1 MVNCDNCMKITI
13 AIILSLSVLGG
24 IGPIFAQV
32 EPPGFTNA
40 TSISSVS
47 GNSELPSLLVSSDG
61 IFTIWTE
68 TESGKSNV
76 LFSKSTDGGFTFD
89 KPVNL
94 SALANGQSSY
104 PQFVEGNNHIY
115 VTWQSAL
122 SGTSNIL
129 LTRSLDDGTSFEKPI
144 QLSDG
149 SQLSAFPQVALS
161 GNNVYSSWIEKSAD
175 NSTNIIFAK
184 STDQGN
190 SFGAPLHVTHNV
202 GNSGIPKL
210 SADGTNVYLLW
221 EDNSKGDYEV
231 FLSKSS
237 DSGASFHVPLD
248 ISTTAGQSGTPEIAI
263 SGNNVYAVWMD
274 NTSGNYDIFFA
285 KSADGGATFEKPI
298 DISNLKGDS
307 GYPQITAWKNNVYV
321 TWTQSMTGINYDVFF
336 AKSTNNGD
344 TFDQPINLSNNPG
357 PSGWPKIVS
366 DGNIYVSWV
375 DSSTGK
381 FDVLITKSTDGGTTF
396 ESPTNLSH
404 SKSES
409 YENAMAALN
418 STVYM
423 VWQEEKGN
431 SGNHTILFS
440 KSTTFVPEFGPFASI
455 ALVVSIIAI
464 IAISFRSNL
473 RLNTGWN

>member
-1 MVNCDNCMKITI
+1 MNISI
-13 AIILSLSVLGG
+13 AIVLSLSVLAG
-24 IGPIFAQV
+24 IGPVFAQV

-47 GNSELPSLLVSSDG
+47 GDSELPSLLVSSDG

-68 TESGKSNV
+68 TESGKSDV
-76 LFSKSTDGGFTFD
+76 LFSKSTDGGYTFD
-89 KPVNL
+89 NPVNL
-94 SALANGQSSY
+94 SSTTMGQSSY
-104 PQFVEGNNHIY
+104 PQFVEGDNHVY
-115 VTWQSAL
+115 VVWQSAL

-129 LTRSLDDGTSFEKPI
+129 MTRSLDGGISFEKPI

-161 GNNVYSSWIEKSAD
+161 GNNVYSSWIEKSID

-184 STDQGN
+184 SADQGN
-190 SFGAPLHVTHNV
+190 SFGTPLHVTHNM

-210 SADGTNVYLLW
+210 SADGNNVYLLW
-221 EDNSKGDYEV
+221 EDNSRGDYEI

-248 ISTTAGQSGTPEIAI
+248 MSTTDGQSGTPEVIT

-285 KSADGGATFEKPI
+285 KSTDGGTSFEKPI

-307 GYPQITAWKNNVYV
+307 GYPQLAVWKNNVYV
-321 TWTQSMTGINYDVFF
+321 TWTQTMTGINYDVFF
-336 AKSTNNGD
+336 AKSANGGD

-357 PSGWPKIVS
+357 PSGWPQIAS
-366 DGNIYVSWV
+366 DGHVYVSWA

-381 FDVLITKSTDGGTTF
+381 FDILITKSSDGGTTF

-409 YENAMAALN
+409 YENDMATLN
-418 STVYM
+418 NTVYM
-423 VWQEEKGN
+423 VWQEEEGQ
-431 SGNHTILFS
+431 SGNHTIVFS

-455 ALVVSIIAI
+455 ALVVSIISI
-464 IAISFRSNL
+464 IAVSFRSSL
-473 RLNTGWN
+473 KLNIN

>member
-1 MVNCDNCMKITI
+1 MKISI
-13 AIILSLSVLGG
+13 AIILSLSVLAG
-24 IGPIFAQV
+24 IGPSFAQV

-47 GNSELPSLLVSSDG
+47 GNSELPHLLVSSDG

-76 LFSKSTDGGFTFD
+76 FFSKSTDGGYTFNN
-89 KPVNL
+89 PVNL
-94 SALANGQSSY
+94 SATTTGQSSY
-104 PQFVEGNNHIY
+104 PQFVEQDNHVY
-115 VTWQSAL
+115 VIWQSSL
-122 SGTSNIL
+122 FGTSTIL
-129 LTRSLDDGTSFEKPI
+129 MTRSLDGGISFEKPI
-144 QLSDG
+144 QLSDE
-149 SQLSAFPQVALS
+149 SQLSAFPQIALS

-175 NSTNIIFAK
+175 NSTNIIFTK
-184 STDQGN
+184 SNDQGN

-210 SADGTNVYLLW
+210 SADGNNVYLTW
-221 EDNSKGDYEV
+221 EDNSRGDYDV

-248 ISTTAGQSGTPEIAI
+248 ISTTTGQSGTPEVIA

-274 NTSGNYDIFFA
+274 NTSGNYDIFFT
-285 KSADGGATFEKPI
+285 KSSDGGVTFEKPV

-307 GYPQITAWKNNVYV
+307 GYPQFTVWKNNIYV
-321 TWTQSMTGINYDVFF
+321 TWTQTMSGINYDVFF
-336 AKSTNNGD
+336 VKSGNNGD
-344 TFDQPINLSNNPG
+344 TFDKPINLSNNLG
-357 PSGWPKIVS
+357 PSGWPQITS

-375 DSSTGK
+375 DSSFGK
-381 FDVLITKSTDGGTTF
+381 FDILITKSSDGGVTF

-409 YENAMAALN
+409 YENQMATLN
-418 STVYM
+418 NTVYM
-423 VWQEEKGN
+423 VWQEEEGK
-431 SGNHTILFS
+431 SGNHTIVFS

-455 ALVVSIIAI
+455 ALIVSVISI

-473 RLNTGWN
+473 RLNASS

>member
-1 MVNCDNCMKITI
+1 MKILI
-13 AIILSLSVLGG
+13 AIILSLSMFAG
-24 IGPIFAQV
+24 IGPVFAQV
-32 EPPGFTNA
+32 ESPGFTNA

-47 GNSELPSLLVSSDG
+47 GDSELPSLLVSNDG
-61 IFTIWTE
+61 VFVIWTE
-68 TESGKSNV
+68 TDSGKSNV
-76 LFSKSTDGGFTFD
+76 LFSKSTDGGYTFD
-89 KPVNL
+89 NPVNL
-94 SALANGQSSY
+94 SATTNGQSSY
-104 PQFVEGNNHIY
+104 PQFAENGTHIY
-115 VTWQSAL
+115 VVWQSAL

-129 LTRSLDDGTSFEKPI
+129 MTRSLDGGTSFEKPL

-175 NSTNIIFAK
+175 NSTNIIFTK
-184 STDQGN
+184 SNDQGN
-190 SFGAPLHVTHNV
+190 SFGAPLHVTHNM

-210 SADGTNVYLLW
+210 SAYASNVYLLW

-237 DSGASFHVPLD
+237 DSGASFHVPID
-248 ISTTAGQSGTPEIAI
+248 ISTTAGQSGTPEVVV

-274 NTSGNYDIFFA
+274 NTSGNYDIFFT
-285 KSADGGATFEKPI
+285 KSADGGVTFEKPI

-307 GYPQITAWKNNVYV
+307 GYPQITVWKNNVYV
-321 TWTQSMTGINYDVFF
+321 TWTQTMTGINYDVFF

-344 TFDQPINLSNNPG
+344 TFDQPINLSNNLG
-357 PSGWPKIVS
+357 PSGWPKIAS
-366 DGNIYVSWV
+366 DGNVYVSWA
-375 DSSTGK
+375 DSSYGK
-381 FDVLITKSTDGGTTF
+381 FDILITKSTDGGTTF
-396 ESPTNLSH
+396 ESPVNLSH

-409 YENAMAALN
+409 YESEMALLN

-423 VWQEEKGN
+423 VWQEEQGQ
-431 SGNHTILFS
+431 SGNHTVVFS

-455 ALVVSIIAI
+455 ALVVSIVSI

-473 RLNTGWN
+473 RMNIN